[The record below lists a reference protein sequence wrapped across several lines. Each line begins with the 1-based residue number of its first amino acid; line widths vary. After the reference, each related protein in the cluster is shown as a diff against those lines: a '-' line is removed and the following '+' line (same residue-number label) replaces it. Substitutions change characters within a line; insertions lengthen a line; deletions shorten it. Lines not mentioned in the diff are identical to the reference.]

1 MIGTTNANIKTEE
14 EIFYVDWI
22 RSTSS
27 QIIDPLVDIPASSTD
42 IFSIEM
48 TVENEIEQ
56 NNVTLFGGQELVVS
70 GYYGLTAK
78 IINNELYFNIENP
91 NITNSVCKAPFGI
104 GKHTIKATFDLSQK
118 VVKAT
123 VDNIDLLELNFTRI
137 GELGYYNFTL
147 FGTNNYDNTY
157 SDYSSIKMY
166 NCAIYKNNI
175 IIRRFFPCRDTIG
188 IFCLYD
194 TVSKKYFYN
203 KVSSYFEGDK
213 PIQIEYI
220 EMTGTQWID
229 TGVIPTNDLD
239 VKIEVST
246 KTDGNDKRR
255 LLGGRNYS
263 EERPERFTLFF
274 GDYEQE
280 IYCYGQFGA
289 TSQIFDVAH
298 LFENDTPALLIFGK
312 SGFSMNGEQI
322 VESWDTP
329 VSGVTY
335 SIYLGALNTAGVINA
350 DNYFAGKIFTC
361 QFYENDVL
369 TYDFIPVNIGVNC
382 FYNKL
387 NQKYYYNKGTGD
399 FLGGLDISVVK
410 N

>member
-104 GKHTIKATFDLSQK
+104 GKHTIKATFDLSQR

-123 VDNIDLLELNFTRI
+123 VDNIDLLEFNFTRI

-166 NCAIYKNNI
+166 NCTIYKNNI

-213 PIQIEYI
+213 PVQIEYI
-220 EMTGTQWID
+220 ESNGTQFID
-229 TGVIPTNDLD
+229 TEIIPTDTTY
-239 VKIEVST
+239 VRIKVST
-246 KTDGNDKRR
+246 ITDGNDHRR
-255 LLGGRNYS
+255 LLGGRNSNVGSSRYV
-263 EERPERFTLFF
+263 LFF
-274 GDYEQE
+274 GDYEE
-280 IYCYGQFGA
+280 ELYCYAQYGESQ
-289 TSQIFDVAH
+289 QIFDVAH
-298 LFENDTPALLIFGK
+298 LFQDDVPAELIFGK
-312 SGFSMNGEQI
+312 AGFFMNGERIQEEWTTSI
-322 VESWDTP
+322 ADAEQ
-329 VSGVTY
+329 
-335 SIYLGALNTAGVINA
+335 SIYLCGLNTGGQVS
-350 DNYFAGKIFTC
+350 DFFAGKIFYC
-361 QFYENDVL
+361 EFFDNNNL
-369 TYDFIPVNIGVNC
+369 IRDFIPVNIGVNC
-382 FYNKL
+382 FYDKL